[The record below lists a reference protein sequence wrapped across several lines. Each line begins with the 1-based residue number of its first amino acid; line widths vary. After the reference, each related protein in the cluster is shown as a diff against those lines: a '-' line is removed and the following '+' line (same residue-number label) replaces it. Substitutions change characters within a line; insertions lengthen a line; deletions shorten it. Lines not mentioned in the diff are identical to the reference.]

1 MQRSGIG
8 ALILFF
14 MLLNTA
20 AIPRLAVA
28 LNEYRTYDQAHDIGY
43 IDWSGPVQYIYLTH
57 RDNTTLPPEE
67 GGTFCMPSCTEWVTR
82 IGSGGT
88 VGGIFDRDVTYF
100 EVMVGFSPDSN
111 VGSAVLQACS
121 AVSTWYLRN
130 TSGSLPGFVS
140 MYLTV
145 PAGCR
150 SWSLFASGGYVDF
163 RSVDVNYVAPPPTPT
178 RTSTPLPTITPSPTR
193 TPTNLPTATMTFT
206 ATPTKTSISTP
217 TATTTRTFT
226 PTSTNTPRNT
236 SSPTPTVTLTFTS
249 TSTQTFTPTAT
260 VTYTSTPTVT
270 FTNTPIPTNTATSIA
285 TNTPTNTSSPTPTI
299 TFTFTSTSTQTF
311 TPTATVTYTSTPT
324 VTFTNTP
331 TQTKT
336 ATTTPTQTPRPSLT
350 SIFTSTP
357 TNTLFPAPMRADTPT
372 PTKVYI
378 PRVIN
383 TIPFVAS
390 STSSPT
396 SLPTM
401 TLTTPLQITST
412 ATKFPASSTPVHI
425 TSSRSLMFW
434 QILVLACLFIV
445 LTSVS
450 VVDPRPAA
458 LDRLRGTIDQISN
471 QDFQYPSKDDE

>member
-14 MLLNTA
+14 ILLNTA

-270 FTNTPIPTNTATSIA
+270 FTI
-285 TNTPTNTSSPTPTI
+285 TPTH
-299 TFTFTSTSTQTF
+299 
-311 TPTATVTYTSTPT
+311 
-324 VTFTNTP
+324 
-331 TQTKT
+331 TKT

>member
-43 IDWSGPVQYIYLTH
+43 IDWSGPVQYVYLTH

-67 GGTFCMPSCTEWVTR
+67 GGIFCMPSCTEWVTR
-82 IGSGGT
+82 IGNGGT
-88 VGGIFDRDVTYF
+88 VGGVFDRDVTYF

-121 AVSTWYLRN
+121 TVSTWYLRN

-163 RSVDVNYVAPPPTPT
+163 RSVDVNYIAPPPPPT

-193 TPTNLPTATMTFT
+193 TPTIIPTGTFTFTPTNTLTFTPTPTATFT
-206 ATPTKTSISTP
+206 TTPTNTMTVTHTSTP
-217 TATTTRTFT
+217 TATATH
-226 PTSTNTPRNT
+226 TS
-236 SSPTPTVTLTFTS
+236 
-249 TSTQTFTPTAT
+249 TPTAT
-260 VTYTSTPTVT
+260 H
-270 FTNTPIPTNTATSIA
+270 TNTPTPTNTATSTP
-285 TNTPTNTSSPTPTI
+285 TNTPTITSSPTT
-299 TFTFTSTSTQTF
+299 
-311 TPTATVTYTSTPT
+311 TPTHTSSPT
-324 VTFTNTP
+324 TTFTNTP
-331 TQTKT
+331 TPTKT
-336 ATTTPTQTPRPSLT
+336 ATSTSTNTPTLT
-350 SIFTSTP
+350 SAP
-357 TNTLFPAPMRADTPT
+357 TASATYTFTPT
-372 PTKVYI
+372 PTMTSSLTPTPREVYI
-378 PRVIN
+378 TRVIN
-383 TIPFVAS
+383 TISFVAS

-396 SLPTM
+396 SSPTM
-401 TLTTPLQITST
+401 TLITPLQITST
-412 ATKFPASSTPVHI
+412 ATKSPTSPTPVLI
-425 TSSRSLMFW
+425 TPSLEIPTPPQSLPLW
-434 QILVLACLFIV
+434 QIIGLAGLFIV
-445 LTSVS
+445 ITSVS

-458 LDRLRGTIDQISN
+458 IDRMRDILDQISN
-471 QDFQYPSKDDE
+471 QDFQNLSKDDE